1 MFNELDSTS
10 TNSPV
15 YRAGIHVHDVTT
27 LFQRE
32 ESVCERSQLSP
43 RNRLQ
48 RPSFLACRYCFA
60 SIVLERYFRT
70 EVSLLYFYACER
82 DGPI

>member
-15 YRAGIHVHDVTT
+15 YRAGIHDVTT
-27 LFQRE
+27 LFQRG

-43 RNRLQ
+43 RNRPQ
-48 RPSFLACRYCFA
+48 RPSFF
-60 SIVLERYFRT
+60 VFRFK
-70 EVSLLYFYACER
+70 YGNR
-82 DGPI
+82 

>member
-15 YRAGIHVHDVTT
+15 YRAGIPYVTT

-32 ESVCERSQLSP
+32 KSMCDRSQLSP

-48 RPSFLACRYCFA
+48 RSSFFWR
-60 SIVLERYFRT
+60 RT
-70 EVSLLYFYACER
+70 EVRAYYGMGIYFS
-82 DGPI
+82 

>member
-1 MFNELDSTS
+1 MFNELVSTS

-15 YRAGIHVHDVTT
+15 HRAVIHDMTT
-27 LFQRE
+27 WFQRE

-48 RPSFLACRYCFA
+48 RPSFF
-60 SIVLERYFRT
+60 VFRFK
-70 EVSLLYFYACER
+70 YGNR
-82 DGPI
+82 